1 MMNSESFLSLI
12 IFFLFFLYG
21 GSNIYIVTYL
31 RKKSSSVM
39 DLSDFFS
46 TYLGNIKNYKKLNDS
61 FVKTAKENGSSYLFN
76 RIVAIVHLIVPLM
89 IPAVILTVAVWSER
103 HNY

>member
-1 MMNSESFLSLI
+1 MSSESFLSLAV
-12 IFFLFFLYG
+12 FLLFFLYG

-31 RKKSSSVM
+31 RKNSSSVM

-61 FVKTAKENGSSYLFN
+61 FVEAAKENGINYLFN
-76 RIVAIVHLIVPLM
+76 RIVGIVHLAAPLL
-89 IPAVILTVAVWSER
+89 IPTVILAVAIWSEL